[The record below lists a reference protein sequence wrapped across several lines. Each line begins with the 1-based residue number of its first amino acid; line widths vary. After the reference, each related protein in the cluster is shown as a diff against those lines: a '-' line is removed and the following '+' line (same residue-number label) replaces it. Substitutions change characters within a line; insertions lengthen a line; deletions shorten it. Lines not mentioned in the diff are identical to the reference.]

1 MAVTPK
7 MGLMMKNVKMLAL
20 ATATVAAISGNAF
33 AAEQTGDIH
42 KNDYKWVQFNAMYSV
57 DEHPIAAGADAEHDY
72 LEMEFGGRSGFVDLY
87 GYVDVFNL
95 ANTDSGDKTNN
106 ASKIFMKLAP
116 RFSIDAITG
125 KDLSFGPVKEVY
137 FSTLYN
143 WGGGGTTGY
152 YSANSQDFSQSI
164 TAYTQGDVNMSFWG
178 VGADVEVPW
187 LGKTG
192 MNLYGTYDINAKE
205 WNGYQFSA
213 NWFKPFKFF
222 DNGSF
227 LSFQGYIDWQFAM
240 DEKAAGTNID
250 GKYNKTD
257 NGGNL
262 FLGLYWHSDRFA
274 LGYGAKYYDNVYGLN
289 DRAFAGA
296 DWAGLNTTG
305 WGHYVAATYKF

>member
-1 MAVTPK
+1 

-20 ATATVAAISGNAF
+20 ATAAVVAMSASAF

-42 KNDYKWVQFNAMYSV
+42 KGDYKWVQFNAMYSV
-57 DEHPIAAGADAEHDY
+57 DEHPIAAGTDAKHDY

-87 GYVDVFNL
+87 GYVDVFNVSK
-95 ANTDSGDKTNN
+95 ADSGDKTGD
-106 ASKIFMKLAP
+106 ASKIFMKFAP

-137 FSTLYN
+137 FSTLFN
-143 WGGGGTTGY
+143 WGGGAVQQNG
-152 YSANSQDFSQSI
+152 S
-164 TAYTQGDVNMSFWG
+164 GDVNMSFWG

-192 MNLYGTYDINAKE
+192 MNLFGTYDINAKE

-240 DEKAAGTNID
+240 DEKVAGTNVD
-250 GKYNKTD
+250 GLYNRTD
-257 NGGNL
+257 AGGAA
-262 FLGLYWHSDRFA
+262 FFGLYWHSDRFA

-289 DRAFAGA
+289 DRAFSNQFW
-296 DWAGLNTTG
+296 DGLNTTG